1 MANKNDPIERHVL
14 TVVVDNEPGVLAR
27 VVGLFSGRGY
37 NIETLTVAAISE
49 DETSSLINLVTSGT
63 PMIIEQIK
71 AQLERLVPIREVHD
85 LTAEGPH
92 VEHEVTLVKIANEGA
107 ARREALRIAD
117 IFRARVVDTGVDSF
131 VFSLTGASEKVDS
144 FLELMR
150 NLGET
155 EISRS
160 GIVAIQRGDKSGKPN
175 LLAGVVEDAK

>member
-1 MANKNDPIERHVL
+1 
-14 TVVVDNEPGVLAR
+14 
-27 VVGLFSGRGY
+27 
-37 NIETLTVAAISE
+37 
-49 DETSSLINLVTSGT
+49 
-63 PMIIEQIK
+63 MIIEQIK

-92 VEHEVTLVKIANEGA
+92 VEHEVALVKIANEGA